1 LCTDFR
7 NSVAFLDI
15 CFGNTLETMQWC
27 SFLTTLYSLGLVALT
42 TGQLTT
48 AIIAVA
54 AGGGGGCDG

>member
-1 LCTDFR
+1 
-7 NSVAFLDI
+7 
-15 CFGNTLETMQWC
+15 MQWC